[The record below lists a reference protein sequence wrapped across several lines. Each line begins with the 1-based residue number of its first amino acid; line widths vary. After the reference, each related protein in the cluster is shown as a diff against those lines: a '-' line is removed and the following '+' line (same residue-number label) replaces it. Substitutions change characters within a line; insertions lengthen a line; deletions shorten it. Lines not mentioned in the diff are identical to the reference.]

1 MIGYLKRLART
12 GTAYTA
18 SSVLAK
24 LIAIFTLPVYT
35 RYVDPG
41 GFGEV
46 EILATTVIV
55 LSIFFRF
62 GAIEAV
68 LRFYFLREEYDP
80 REIVRTGSWGLLAA
94 TTLGAAICLALAP
107 QLAGLLLGGTG
118 GDALTLLRIAI
129 GWLWFYTIYE
139 LLLALFRVDERAGAY
154 AMATVGNVLVTVPL
168 TVFLVVA
175 RDLDAQGLLLGN
187 AIGTATVTV
196 VLLMVHARRFGRPGL
211 PLAAPMLRFGLPTV
225 PGEIS
230 LYALNWVDR
239 LMLLHLSTSRAV
251 GIAAVGLY
259 SIAFKFAQ
267 GVTVFVRAFQLAWP
281 PLAYSIKADA
291 EARVVYGRVLTY
303 YLLVTGGVVTALAL
317 VSRWLASLLVSDAFF
332 DSYRAV
338 PLVATGVVLYGA
350 YLVLVSA
357 VARVG
362 KTGSLF
368 PIAAT
373 GLAANAALCYLL
385 IPLDGSAGGIVGAG
399 LALVG
404 AYVVLLGLMY
414 LRARAALGLVLE
426 FRRLTQL
433 LVVALAVGLGGEY
446 LLPADG
452 VGGLLSRMAWWSLY
466 PIGLLTTGFF
476 SRAEIAQLR
485 NARELLR
492 RARRSRSLGER
503 PDVTQQVHG
512 PE

>member
-12 GTAYTA
+12 GAAYTT

-41 GFGEV
+41 GFGQV

-62 GAIEAV
+62 GAIEAM
-68 LRFYFLREEYDP
+68 LRFYFLRDEYDP
-80 REIVRTGSWGLLAA
+80 REIVRTGFWGLLAA
-94 TTLGAAICLALAP
+94 TTLGTAVCLAIAP
-107 QLAGLLLGGTG
+107 RMADWLLGGG
-118 GDALTLLRIAI
+118 GDALTLVRIAI
-129 GWLWFYTIYE
+129 GWFWFYTIYE

-154 AMATVGNVLVTVPL
+154 AAATVGNVLVTVPL
-168 TVFLVVA
+168 TVYLVVV

-187 AIGTATVTV
+187 AIGTTTVTI
-196 VLLMVHARRFGRPGL
+196 VLLAVHARRIGRPGL
-211 PLAAPMLRFGLPTV
+211 PLAVPMLRFGLPTV

-239 LMLLHLSTSRAV
+239 LMLLHLAASHTA
-251 GIAAVGLY
+251 GLIAAGLY

-303 YLLVTGGVVTALAL
+303 YLLVTGGVVAALAL
-317 VSRWLASLLVSDAFF
+317 VARWLARLLVSDAFF
-332 DSYRAV
+332 LSYRAV

-368 PIAAT
+368 PIAAM
-373 GLAANAALCYLL
+373 GLAANAMLCYLL
-385 IPLDGSAGGIVGAG
+385 IPLDGWAGGIVGAG
-399 LALVG
+399 LALIG
-404 AYVVLLGLMY
+404 AYVVLLSLMY

-426 FRRLTQL
+426 FRRLAQIV
-433 LVVALAVGLGGEY
+433 VVAFAVGFGGEQ

-452 VGGLLSRMAWWSLY
+452 IGGLLLRTAWWSLY
-466 PIGLLTTGFF
+466 PIGLLVTGFF
-476 SRAEIAQLR
+476 SRTEIEQLR
-485 NARELLR
+485 NARDLLR
-492 RARRSRSLGER
+492 KARQSRSLGER
-503 PDVTQQVHG
+503 PDVSQQVHG